1 MIDESLLLQVQY
13 TWVVDI
19 LRRMEVVV
27 ASENTDE
34 EKLQQIQYLIK
45 QALKAEK
52 PDYD

>member
-1 MIDESLLLQVQY
+1 MIDENLLLQVQY

-52 PDYD
+52 PNHD